1 MAIGL
6 GLVVFAAFLQ
16 GIFLLPASR
25 QRDWAWEHMW
35 LGFSL
40 FGMIVGNW
48 ILALLLLP
56 NPLAIYAAVPRQ
68 DLLILTCFGVAWG
81 GGAVLFGMGM
91 DRLGLTLGYPL
102 IMGLNASFGTVIPL
116 LWLFGGSIFTGR
128 RLAILAGTA
137 IAVCGIAACSVAG
150 ARRSTDAQRAQS
162 SPSRFVSGLIIAI
175 AAGILSCLPN
185 VGLTYGTSVLR
196 AAQDLGASAAVAGNA
211 VWLLFF
217 TFGGIVNV
225 GYCAFLMMRNHRAG
239 ALFSGTLAANWLWAL
254 LQGSLWICSFYF
266 YGFGTARLGH
276 GGSTIGWPVY
286 ISVSIGVGVLCG
298 LAKGE
303 WKGAPARARTL
314 LWEGLALV
322 AVAVMLI
329 PMGNAGH

>member
-68 DLLILTCFGVAWG
+68 DLLILTCFGLAWG

-137 IAVCGIAACSVAG
+137 IAVCGIAACSGPERAAVPMPSG
-150 ARRSTDAQRAQS
+150 RRVHPLDS
-162 SPSRFVSGLIIAI
+162 SPASLLPSPPGSFPASPTWDSPMQPACCAPRRIWEPRPLSPETPCGCCFLPSAGLSTWAI
-175 AAGILSCLPN
+175 APS
-185 VGLTYGTSVLR
+185 S
-196 AAQDLGASAAVAGNA
+196 
-211 VWLLFF
+211 
-217 TFGGIVNV
+217 
-225 GYCAFLMMRNHRAG
+225 
-239 ALFSGTLAANWLWAL
+239 
-254 LQGSLWICSFYF
+254 
-266 YGFGTARLGH
+266 
-276 GGSTIGWPVY
+276 
-286 ISVSIGVGVLCG
+286 
-298 LAKGE
+298 
-303 WKGAPARARTL
+303 
-314 LWEGLALV
+314 
-322 AVAVMLI
+322 
-329 PMGNAGH
+329 